1 MNINKSLTPFPLR
14 TLMVCFTA
22 WLIATEVLVFD
33 RLEFDA
39 KNALLEQAAR
49 ALHAPEV
56 VVPGDRPSAREG
68 GGKMQQLCK
77 DPSYSCPRMC
87 FLLVSPKRT
96 RPR

>member
-22 WLIATEVLVFD
+22 WLIATEVLIFD

-39 KNALLEQAAR
+39 KTALLEQAAR

-56 VVPGDRPSAREG
+56 VVPGDRPSTRQG
-68 GGKMQQLCK
+68 GVKMEQL
-77 DPSYSCPRMC
+77 
-87 FLLVSPKRT
+87 
-96 RPR
+96 